1 MASDGKAVG
10 GNKKL
15 EWFSLPMSAA
25 SVGGQRPSQVVRESP
40 PVLTPE
46 KQHKV
51 VTMERTSTGG
61 TRREAQFKRAAI
73 GPVSGAEREA
83 KRRRR
88 ASLFP
93 QQQVAL
99 REKDVQRKR
108 QVAAAKVEAAAT
120 AAQQQ
125 AWCEDQQAYWALRLE
140 EEYWCN
146 LSSRFWILPCC
157 GFRMELN
164 SESRYWGP
172 MRPACFHVVP
182 CPGCGESMFRC
193 SLWMNARKY

>member
-1 MASDGKAVG
+1 MASDGTAVG
-10 GNKKL
+10 GNKEL
-15 EWFSLPMSAA
+15 PMWFSLPMSAA

-61 TRREAQFKRAAI
+61 TRREAQFKRAAK
-73 GPVSGAEREA
+73 GPMSGAEREA

-99 REKDVQRKR
+99 GR
-108 QVAAAKVEAAAT
+108 
-120 AAQQQ
+120 
-125 AWCEDQQAYWALRLE
+125 
-140 EEYWCN
+140 
-146 LSSRFWILPCC
+146 SP
-157 GFRMELN
+157 
-164 SESRYWGP
+164 ESRD
-172 MRPACFHVVP
+172 
-182 CPGCGESMFRC
+182 
-193 SLWMNARKY
+193 AR